1 MSSDK
6 TAHIATPEAS
16 QSGLTAM
23 QSEVMSALLSGETIK
38 AAAELAGV
46 DRSTVHRWLRD
57 DWHFQAARNRGIDA
71 IQTATITGLQALA
84 QSALEVI
91 QKAISDGDQHT
102 AINVLKGVGLLSRH
116 QLTPRSGNPDVLR
129 EESEVRSREA
139 ASNLKIRGWSII
151 PHESGAQE
159 P

>member
-1 MSSDK
+1 MSCDE
-6 TAHIATPEAS
+6 TAPIATLEAS
-16 QSGLTAM
+16 HSGLTAI
-23 QSEVMSALLSGETIK
+23 QSEVLSALLSGETIK
-38 AAAELAGV
+38 AAAELADV

-57 DWHFQAARNRGIDA
+57 DWDFQAARNRGIEA
-71 IQTATITGLQALA
+71 IQSATITGLQALA
-84 QSALEVI
+84 QSALEAVQNSI
-91 QKAISDGDQHT
+91 RDGDQQT
-102 AINVLKGVGLLSRH
+102 AINVLKGLGVLSGH

-139 ASNLKIRGWSII
+139 ASNLKIKGWSIF

>member
-16 QSGLTAM
+16 QGGLTAM

-57 DWHFQAARNRGIDA
+57 DWHFQAARNRGIAA
-71 IQTATITGLQALA
+71 IQGATITGLQALA
-84 QSALEVI
+84 QSALEVV
-91 QKAISDGDQHT
+91 QKSILDGDQQT
-102 AINVLKGVGLLSRH
+102 AINVLKGLGLLSG
-116 QLTPRSGNPDVLR
+116 QQIVLRSGNPEVLR
-129 EESEVRSREA
+129 EDIEVCRREA
-139 ASNLKIRGWSII
+139 ASSLKIRGWGIF
-151 PHESGAQE
+151 PHE
-159 P
+159 